1 MKIKKILEISLQHR
15 EEVEKAVKYN
25 AENNYEYI
33 LVDDNNLIKYDTL
46 AYLLRIGYQMNI
58 YADMVEL
65 RHKNYNFDNE
75 KVIADEKEYVK
86 NEYDLTDDEVET
98 IFENYGLEY
107 QDRAIVGYVFRDF
120 DEMVEEEKFSLGYD
134 KVPYFND
141 EEFGNDLLENGN
153 YLQLNSGKIV
163 SYCY

>member
-15 EEVEKAVKYN
+15 DEVEKAVKYN

-75 KVIADEKEYVK
+75 KVKE
-86 NEYDLTDDEVET
+86 
-98 IFENYGLEY
+98 
-107 QDRAIVGYVFRDF
+107 
-120 DEMVEEEKFSLGYD
+120 
-134 KVPYFND
+134 D
-141 EEFGNDLLENGN
+141 EENG
-153 YLQLNSGKIV
+153 KK
-163 SYCY
+163 

>member
-1 MKIKKILEISLQHR
+1 MKIKKILEISLQHK

-75 KVIADEKEYVK
+75 KVKE
-86 NEYDLTDDEVET
+86 
-98 IFENYGLEY
+98 
-107 QDRAIVGYVFRDF
+107 
-120 DEMVEEEKFSLGYD
+120 
-134 KVPYFND
+134 D
-141 EEFGNDLLENGN
+141 EENG
-153 YLQLNSGKIV
+153 KK
-163 SYCY
+163 

>member
-15 EEVEKAVKYN
+15 EEVEKAVKFN

-33 LVDDNNLIKYDTL
+33 LVDDNNLIKYDNL

-75 KVIADEKEYVK
+75 KAKE
-86 NEYDLTDDEVET
+86 
-98 IFENYGLEY
+98 
-107 QDRAIVGYVFRDF
+107 
-120 DEMVEEEKFSLGYD
+120 
-134 KVPYFND
+134 D
-141 EEFGNDLLENGN
+141 EENG
-153 YLQLNSGKIV
+153 KK
-163 SYCY
+163 

>member
-15 EEVEKAVKYN
+15 DEVEKAIKFN

-46 AYLLRIGYQMNI
+46 AYLLRVGYQMNI

-75 KVIADEKEYVK
+75 KVKE
-86 NEYDLTDDEVET
+86 
-98 IFENYGLEY
+98 
-107 QDRAIVGYVFRDF
+107 
-120 DEMVEEEKFSLGYD
+120 
-134 KVPYFND
+134 D
-141 EEFGNDLLENGN
+141 EENG
-153 YLQLNSGKIV
+153 KK
-163 SYCY
+163 

>member
-33 LVDDNNLIKYDTL
+33 LIDDNNLIKYDNL
-46 AYLLRIGYQMNI
+46 AYLLRVGYQMNI

-75 KVIADEKEYVK
+75 KARE
-86 NEYDLTDDEVET
+86 
-98 IFENYGLEY
+98 
-107 QDRAIVGYVFRDF
+107 
-120 DEMVEEEKFSLGYD
+120 
-134 KVPYFND
+134 D
-141 EEFGNDLLENGN
+141 EENG
-153 YLQLNSGKIV
+153 KK
-163 SYCY
+163 

>member
-75 KVIADEKEYVK
+75 KAKE
-86 NEYDLTDDEVET
+86 
-98 IFENYGLEY
+98 
-107 QDRAIVGYVFRDF
+107 
-120 DEMVEEEKFSLGYD
+120 
-134 KVPYFND
+134 D
-141 EEFGNDLLENGN
+141 EENG
-153 YLQLNSGKIV
+153 KK
-163 SYCY
+163 

>member
-75 KVIADEKEYVK
+75 KVKE
-86 NEYDLTDDEVET
+86 
-98 IFENYGLEY
+98 
-107 QDRAIVGYVFRDF
+107 
-120 DEMVEEEKFSLGYD
+120 
-134 KVPYFND
+134 D
-141 EEFGNDLLENGN
+141 EENG
-153 YLQLNSGKIV
+153 KK
-163 SYCY
+163 